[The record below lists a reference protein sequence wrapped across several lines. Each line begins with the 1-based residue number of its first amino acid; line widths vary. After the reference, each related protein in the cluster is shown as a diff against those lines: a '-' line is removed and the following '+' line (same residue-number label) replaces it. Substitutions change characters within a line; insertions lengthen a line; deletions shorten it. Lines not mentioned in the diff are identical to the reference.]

1 MLLFKSIILLVN
13 VYRSERKKTP
23 KRKLSHLII
32 IIKNCDMSLIKLLK
46 YTKSI
51 PLVDD
56 LSEILKKF
64 GGSMKKSGCNFE
76 LQMV

>member
-1 MLLFKSIILLVN
+1 MLLFNSIILLVN
-13 VYRSERKKTP
+13 VYRSERQKTP

-32 IIKNCDMSLIKLLK
+32 IIKNCEMPLIKLLK
-46 YTKSI
+46 YTGSI

-56 LSEILKKF
+56 LSEILKNF

>member
-1 MLLFKSIILLVN
+1 
-13 VYRSERKKTP
+13 
-23 KRKLSHLII
+23 
-32 IIKNCDMSLIKLLK
+32 MSLIKLLK